1 MFVYFLLICIV
12 VSLCYTFLVKKQVSN
27 YKKSYLCYLEMYNNC
42 LKENK
47 KYKDENYLLQEKVW
61 SVNVQLQECNKVIEF
76 KNKYENDLLNANL
89 SFEDKYTELLKTC
102 DYLEREFKN
111 ELDKKEDDKNSLIK
125 ENENLKVDNSLLE
138 NDLSNYKKELKLL
151 VKVEDE
157 LNDKIFE
164 LSEDL
169 KNERARIT
177 QLEYLIDKLNTEKK
191 TIRDELELEAKKLL
205 VKISSDIKCY
215 LEE

>member
-1 MFVYFLLICIV
+1 MFVYFLLMCIV

-47 KYKDENYLLQEKVW
+47 KYKDENYLLQEKVR
-61 SVNVQLQECNKVIEF
+61 SVNVQLQECNKVIEL
-76 KNKYENDLLNANL
+76 KNKYEDDLLNANQ
-89 SFEDKYTELLKTC
+89 SWESKYTELLKTC
-102 DYLEREFKN
+102 DYLEREVKN
-111 ELDKKEDDKNSLIK
+111 ELDKKEDEKNYLIK
-125 ENENLKVDNSLLE
+125 ENENLKVDNSVLE
-138 NDLSNYKKELKLL
+138 NDLSNYKKELKLR

>member
-1 MFVYFLLICIV
+1 MFVYFLLMCIV

-27 YKKSYLCYLEMYNNC
+27 YKKSYLCYLEMHNNC

-47 KYKDENYLLQEKVW
+47 KYKDENYLLQEKVR
-61 SVNVQLQECNKVIEF
+61 SVNVQLQECNKVIEL
-76 KNKYENDLLNANL
+76 KNKYEDDLLNANL

-102 DYLEREFKN
+102 DYLEREVKN
-111 ELDKKEDDKNSLIK
+111 ELDKKEDEKNSLIK

-138 NDLSNYKKELKLL
+138 NDLSNYKKELKLR
-151 VKVEDE
+151 VKLEDE